1 MSDYAIAQ
9 LMQKIENLIRI
20 ATVIEREGDRA
31 KVDWG
36 NDTPSAWLKIAQLGS
51 EELKFWIPPSKG
63 TQVVVISPGGD
74 TTKGVIFP
82 GPFAGGVPAGNFA
95 GTITG
100 TGDVIASEISLVE
113 HVHGGILPGPA
124 DTEGPK

>member
-20 ATVIEREGDRA
+20 ATVIERDGDRA

-51 EELKFWIPPSKG
+51 EELKFWIPPSPG
-63 TQVVVISPGGD
+63 TQVVVFSPGGD
-74 TTKGVIFP
+74 TTKGVIFS

-100 TGDVIASEISLVE
+100 AGDVIASSISLVE

>member
-20 ATVIEREGDRA
+20 ATVIERDGDRA

-51 EELKFWIPPSKG
+51 EELKFWIPPSAG

-82 GPFAGGVPAGNFA
+82 GPFAGGVPVGNFA

-100 TGDVIASEISLVE
+100 AGDVIASEISLVE
-113 HVHGGILPGPA
+113 HVHGGVLSGQSNTKNP
-124 DTEGPK
+124 T

>member
-20 ATVIEREGDRA
+20 ATVIERDGDRA

-82 GPFAGGVPAGNFA
+82 GPFAGGVPTGNFA

-100 TGDVIASEISLVE
+100 VGDVIASEISLVG
-113 HVHGGILPGPA
+113 HVHKGVLPGTA